1 MVFSVYLFLNNFLL
15 LMHLK
20 IITQRQITPI
30 SITTENNPMKTFHI
44 VLLLSLLFIIVFLL
58 MLVHSSITLPIYLF
72 LQIQFLWSKY

>member
-30 SITTENNPMKTFHI
+30 SITTENNPIKTFHI
-44 VLLLSLLFIIVFLL
+44 VLLLSLLSLLFIIVSLIT
-58 MLVHSSITLPIYLF
+58 LVHSAITLPTNLF
-72 LQIQFLWSKY
+72 LET